1 MTDLIQL
8 AIPAFILLMVAEAVF
23 DALMRR
29 DLYEPKDTAASLTM
43 GMGNVLVGLV
53 SKGMVFVLFTA
64 IHRFAIFPIGYHWWA
79 WVLAF
84 FADDFSYYWF
94 HRTSHECRFFWAS
107 HVVHHSSQRYNLS
120 TALRQTWTGGFFGFV
135 FWLWM
140 PLVGFQPIMIFTMQA
155 ISLLYQFWIHTEVVK
170 HIGALELVMNSPS
183 HHRVHHAT
191 NPAVH
196 RPQSCR
202 NVDHLGPHFREFRAG
217 AGTLCLRT
225 DREHQY
231 LQPSADCVSRMD
243 RYRAGL
249 AGSAHLAG
257 TTGCGVRQSR
267 SPETPGITGV
277 CLRSGRRLNQHSL
290 QMKMGVN
297 SVELPLF
304 VAQFPSIDQCIR
316 CAAADG

>member
-23 DALMRR
+23 DALMRGE
-29 DLYEPKDTAASLTM
+29 LYEPRDTAASLTM

-53 SKGMVFVLFTA
+53 SKGMVFVIFTGA
-64 IHRFAIFPIGYHWWA
+64 HRFAIFSIGYQWWA

-140 PLVGFQPIMIFTMQA
+140 PLIGFQPIMIFTMQA
-155 ISLLYQFWIHTEVVK
+155 ISLLYQFWIHTEVIRK
-170 HIGALELVMNSPS
+170 MGPLEQVMNTPS

-191 NPAVH
+191 NP
-196 RPQSCR
+196 QYIDR
-202 NVDHLGPHFREFRAG
+202 NH
-217 AGTLCLRT
+217 AGTLIIW
-225 DREHQY
+225 DRLFGSFEPEQA
-231 LQPSADCVSRMD
+231 PCVYGLTENINSFNPVRIAFHEWID
-243 RYRAGL
+243 IGRDFRA
-249 AGSAHLAG
+249 A
-257 TTGCGVRQSR
+257 
-267 SPETPGITGV
+267 
-277 CLRSGRRLNQHSL
+277 RSGRERWAAVFGNPGAA
-290 QMKMGVN
+290 KRG
-297 SVELPLF
+297 ELPVSEYD
-304 VAQFPSIDQCIR
+304 VAIP
-316 CAAADG
+316 